1 MSTDKIKELRTY
13 LNDDWE
19 AALVC
24 SRWGITKYSPDEEL
38 KDFIPKLVK
47 IASLEFD
54 YIDWSA
60 PDVLYPEGWF
70 KGGQEKFFSE
80 YTEEICD
87 FIEDYWKEHTVE
99 KWCEETDVSLR
110 EVITADSCL
119 WAYAQFYVVNI
130 IKRVVARLCL
140 DE

>member
-1 MSTDKIKELRTY
+1 MNKIKELRAY

-47 IASLEFD
+47 IASSEFD
-54 YIDWSA
+54 YIDWSV

-70 KGGQEKFFSE
+70 KEGREKFFSE

-119 WAYAQFYVVNI
+119 WAYAQFYVESIV
-130 IKRVVARLCL
+130 KRVVARLDL
-140 DE
+140 DK